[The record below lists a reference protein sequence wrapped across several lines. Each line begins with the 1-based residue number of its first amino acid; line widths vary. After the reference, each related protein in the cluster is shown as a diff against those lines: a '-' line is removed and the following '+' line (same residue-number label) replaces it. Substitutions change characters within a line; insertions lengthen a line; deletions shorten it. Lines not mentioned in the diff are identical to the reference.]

1 MPLNNLNDLKI
12 SISPSSL
19 AVNKPLSCI
28 NYQDLKDGMLDMI
41 NNNSN
46 TLPSIVEDFNQQD
59 PLNAPIVIGE
69 VVIGHIIGLIPVVG
83 GVLSKITSAL
93 FGMINKNMKDS
104 SLATQIIEHVSRI
117 IDAKITNNNIEII
130 KLTTEGITD
139 VYQLFSDSLNRYLE
153 PQTHYSAQQQQDL
166 REQVLN
172 RFDDVITTI
181 ISQHPTI
188 LNLAQSA
195 GLPFYC
201 HSCAL
206 FVAAHNDILTN
217 KKALDLKDDYF
228 NSNLKTLRDSID
240 KFNTN
245 IHNVIYQKT
254 SLEFKDDYTKCNTF
268 LSGIY
273 TSGLSFYQS
282 WVKRSFEIELST
294 PLTRWN
300 SLELYGKDYNFD
312 YQKSYYQM
320 YIDMGKDMLQRTS
333 MLQSIET
340 YSHIDAV
347 IRVKQNYL
355 NTEKQPSYVQ
365 YEGCSGVTGDS
376 NDVLKTEI
384 FFQADNNKRY
394 LSPTAFLPSVR
405 YISNTPWGAL
415 KYMVLDDVN
424 NQSFSIGQGNREN
437 KSYLN
442 IPGYC
447 FNGINLYMSRHN
459 GKQCH
464 DDSGAWLTE
473 SGPIFRFYDGYGAIS
488 LEMENALPIKQ
499 RSYELDL
506 NHGFDSP
513 LSQAQFAY
521 ADMLVGKN
529 CILLHQDAIFCLPS
543 DEAIGKNSEPQRLVI
558 LLQCA
563 NESEQSL
570 SLSIRTGNAL
580 KGTLVASGTF
590 SLNQNQDNIIYK
602 LTPLINH
609 PRSNNKAY
617 FRTYKLE
624 LDYTLTSTQESD
636 LYIHLHFSKSDTL
649 LADITLLF

>member
-1 MPLNNLNDLKI
+1 MYLNNLNDLKI
-12 SISPSSL
+12 AISPSSL
-19 AVNKPLSCI
+19 PINKPLSCI

-41 NNNSN
+41 NSNND

-59 PLNAPIVIGE
+59 PLNAPIVVGE
-69 VVIGHIIGLIPVVG
+69 VVVGHIIGLIPVAG

-93 FGMINKNMKDS
+93 FGMINKNMKDD
-104 SLATQIIEHVSRI
+104 SLAEQIIAHVSQI
-117 IDAKITNNNIEII
+117 IDAEITQNNIKII
-130 KLTTEGITD
+130 KLSIEGITS
-139 VYQLFSDSLNRYLE
+139 VYQLFSDSLNNYLE
-153 PQTHYSAQQQQDL
+153 PKVYYSNKQQQDL
-166 REQVLN
+166 RDQVLN
-172 RFDDVITTI
+172 RFDDVIAAI
-181 ISQHPTI
+181 IAQQPLI

-206 FVAAHNDILTN
+206 FVAAHSDILTN

-228 NSNLKTLRDSID
+228 TSNLKTLRDNID

-245 IHNVIYQKT
+245 IHKAIYQQT
-254 SLEFKDDYTKCNTF
+254 SLIFKDDYTKCNTF

-282 WVKRSFEIELST
+282 WIKRSFEIEFST

-320 YIDMGKDMLQRTS
+320 YLDMGRDMLQRTS
-333 MLQSIET
+333 MLQSIEI

-347 IRVKQNYL
+347 IRIKQNYL
-355 NTEKQPSYVQ
+355 TTEKQPNHIQ
-365 YEGCSGVTGDS
+365 YEGYYGVTGDS
-376 NDVLKTEI
+376 QDVLKTEI
-384 FFQADNNKRY
+384 FFQADSNKSY
-394 LSPTAFLPSVR
+394 LSPTQFLPSVR
-405 YISNTPWGAL
+405 YISDTPWGAL

-437 KSYLN
+437 KSYFNL
-442 IPGYC
+442 PGYC
-447 FNGINLYMSRHN
+447 FNGLNLYMSRHN

-473 SGPIFRFYDGYGAIS
+473 SGPIFRFYDGYGAMS
-488 LEMENALPIKQ
+488 LEMENNLPIKQ
-499 RSYELDL
+499 KSYELDL
-506 NHGFDSP
+506 NHGFDP
-513 LSQAQFAY
+513 QLSNAQFAY
-521 ADMLVGKN
+521 VDMLVGKN
-529 CILLHQDAIFCLPS
+529 CILLHQDAVFCLPS
-543 DEAIGKNSEPQRLVI
+543 DGIIGKSSTPQPLII

-563 NESEQSL
+563 NESEQLL
-570 SLSIRTGNAL
+570 SLSIRTGNAS
-580 KGTLVASGTF
+580 KGTLVASGDF
-590 SLNQNQDNIIYK
+590 SLGQNQDNIIYK

-609 PRSNNKAY
+609 PISNNKTY
-617 FRTYKLE
+617 FRTYQLA
-624 LDYTLTSTQESD
+624 LTYTLTGSQESN
-636 LYIHLHFSKSDTL
+636 LYLHLHFSKPDTL